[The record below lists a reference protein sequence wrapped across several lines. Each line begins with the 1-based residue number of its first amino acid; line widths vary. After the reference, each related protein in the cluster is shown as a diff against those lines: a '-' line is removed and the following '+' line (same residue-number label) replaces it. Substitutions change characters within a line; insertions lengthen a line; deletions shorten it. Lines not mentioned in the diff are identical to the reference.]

1 MHTRINAKHKLP
13 VILCKWQNIL
23 VWEDLTV
30 TLRGF
35 HTPYHT
41 RWQYIAKHIVI
52 MHIRHAMANLAY
64 CGESLYYRYLNQVMK
79 IFNFRLISGWRI
91 FENFIFGL
99 QVRFSSTK
107 RRKMQMSFMPKKSKF
122 ELFDK
127 KLPARRVIVK
137 SRYFRYVVI
146 TTVKI
151 GRDIGIVIV

>member
-1 MHTRINAKHKLP
+1 MSNAQLTYAFKCIRVLMQSAKIP
-13 VILCKWQNIL
+13 AILCKWQNIL

-52 MHIRHAMANLAY
+52 MHIRHAMAY
-64 CGESLYYRYLNQVMK
+64 PNQVMK

-107 RRKMQMSFMPKKSKF
+107 RRKMQMCFMPKKSKF

-146 TTVKI
+146 NTVKS
-151 GRDIGIVIV
+151 VAT